1 MKHNVHTWLRKALVW
16 AMAIVFAWS
25 GSGTMA
31 LAEEIG
37 QATAAAQEA
46 AGEKTAETTT
56 DAATSAKGDATEAE
70 SGIAAEQKGAGAA
83 ADETSDAGTANGTA
97 STPQEDATQRDA
109 AASDTTAAD
118 TPAADAPAAG
128 TTAQA
133 QPATRTAR
141 AGEHLTVTS
150 ADELPQTIEA
160 GATVTLGADITLA
173 ADQQIESVAGTLDGA
188 GHTIT
193 LANKPLANQVSGTIQ
208 NLGVASAGTI
218 ASEDYLG
225 SLAVSLSGTIQMC
238 WSSASLNLSGWSGEV
253 GGLVGKLEG
262 GTVRNSYFAGAITA
276 MMSGGIVG
284 EGSTGTVENNVFTV
298 GDSEVS
304 MGYGS
309 LVKQNN
315 KRLSAGELKTS
326 AATDILNA
334 NAPKTGFSWTLT
346 GGYPQL
352 TSDSAPV
359 VVNKDALKAAV
370 AAATALNETDYE
382 TAGWSAFANALA
394 NAQTVLKDTGATQ
407 DDVNAAAQ
415 ALTAAQAA
423 LVKKKPT
430 APVQQPES
438 VIHLSTQG
446 DLEDKLT
453 ASADAYYVLDNDI
466 VVDGG
471 DFGFFMGGL
480 VTLNGTFDGQGHTIT
495 FKNAGA
501 GAKLFAG
508 IGATGVVQNL
518 NVTGEMVYES
528 GNKLAQGPFGI
539 TVSGAII
546 NCSTSVT
553 GDNIAGFART
563 LAGGVVSN
571 CWSAAR
577 GTKVGAPLFA
587 TYASGRLVNTYW
599 QDDLPNQTS
608 FPASALVNSFAVSAE
623 DAKTAGFVELL
634 NANRGAFGTSW
645 GRDTA
650 GSLIFGADQG
660 YEAPGD
666 TLADNLYAVTFTANN
681 GTKTTLAD
689 HTLELSPDDVAADRS
704 IGTLSL
710 SGVAKGSS
718 ITWSTGDANKG
729 NIGVNETTG
738 QLYLYDNAT
747 GTVTATEHLADGS
760 ERTAA
765 TVVIRAK
772 SQPIDDFQI
781 WYNGENVTGGQ
792 ISVAG
797 SEVRNL
803 EVRVHYTGSADGEYV
818 PASFT
823 RFVFQGSDPSILYS
837 NTYSA
842 CFSFKRTGT
851 AKISVSSRSWA
862 NAGTKSVTVTSTPVA
877 ATSIQMG
884 YAADGK
890 TILLHGRNPL
900 STKGL
905 AFLTDKA
912 SPVVTPDNASNR
924 GNFTVTSSNPAV
936 AAYTTSGDIG
946 FTPYKAG
953 TTTFTATLPDTDANG
968 TQLSASVNVTYAYQ
982 NPLKSVKAKTSKL
995 SLKAG
1000 KSAALDL
1007 AYTGKRDSEGYSVSE
1022 PGLTWTYSTDGVVS
1036 IDPTD
1041 GGAWKHQTGA
1051 PDDGL
1056 FLATGNYTVTALK
1069 AGTVVATGTP
1079 IDQTAGAQPVTV
1091 TITVTGVAPAP
1102 KTEQVAQTGLES
1114 AARYL
1119 DATRYEDSYQY
1130 LQEWELYSFLKAGRT
1145 IPQAMLDRYVA
1156 SAKNTRATWLGT
1168 PTETERVGLALAALG
1183 KDITSFDGTDLVATV
1198 CNNPNL
1204 GRTYNEL
1211 VYALLMIDEAG
1222 ATPAAGSAWTRGKLV
1237 DAVTAGLTDARAESN
1252 GSVDMTAMAIQAL
1265 APYYASDSAVQ
1276 SAVDAALA
1284 WLRTQMS
1291 AGTCDFGSAE
1301 SNAQVLLA
1309 LLALDLDPASEAV
1322 GFANASHSVVTALAS
1337 YQVSG
1342 NGFSHLKGGKAE
1354 LMPTV
1359 QALQALT
1366 LYQVSANGSVNWS
1379 FLGAVTQG
1387 GVERE
1392 NGGKDPITP
1401 APVPEEGKNE
1411 GSKEEEKQKAQDD
1424 PKKRPAAHE
1433 TPKPQATTGKKA
1445 DGNAEADTTAS
1456 ASTAATSNTD
1466 ADGSEVS
1473 DAAVGTIAKTSLNA
1487 DEAVSS
1493 LPTFALA
1500 MGGVGLL
1507 GLVFAAILYRRS
1519 KSA

>member
-70 SGIAAEQKGAGAA
+70 SGSAAEQKGAGAA

-109 AASDTTAAD
+109 AASDTTAAGE
-118 TPAADAPAAG
+118 PATG

-173 ADQQIESVAGTLDGA
+173 AGQQIESVAGTLDGA

-193 LANKPLANQVSGTIQ
+193 LADKPLANQVSGTIQ
-208 NLGVASAGTI
+208 NLGVTSSGTI
-218 ASEDYLG
+218 ASEDNVG
-225 SLAVSLSGTIQMC
+225 SIAVSLSGTIQMC
-238 WSSASLNLSGWSGEV
+238 WSSVNVTQSSWVNES
-253 GGLVGKLEG
+253 GGLVGSTTGGTILNSLYL
-262 GTVRNSYFAGAITA
+262 GTVRGQYGET
-276 MMSGGIVG
+276 GGIA
-284 EGSTGTVENNVFTV
+284 GSVNGVTIKNCVYASGYAAY
-298 GDSEVS
+298 S
-304 MGYGS
+304 MGSG
-309 LVKQNN
+309 VTQDNN
-315 KRLSAGELKTS
+315 RKLSAGELKTS

-645 GRDTA
+645 GRDA
-650 GSLIFGADQG
+650 NGNPYFGTDQG
-660 YEAPGD
+660 YETPAESAP
-666 TLADNLYAVTFTANN
+666 DNLYGITFTDNT

-689 HTLELSPDDVAADRS
+689 HTLELSPDDVAKDRQ
-704 IGTLSL
+704 IGTLAL
-710 SGVAKGSS
+710 TGVPAGST
-718 ITWSTGDANKG
+718 ITWGTADANKG

-738 QLYLYDNAT
+738 QLYIYGNAT
-747 GTVTATEHLADGS
+747 GTITATEHLKDGS
-760 ERTAA
+760 TRTAA

-781 WYNGENVTGGQ
+781 WYNGQNVTGGN
-792 ISVAG
+792 ITVAG

-803 EVRVHYTGSADGEYV
+803 EVRVHYTGAAAGEYV
-818 PASFT
+818 PVSFT
-823 RFVFQGSDPSILYS
+823 RFVFQGSDPSSLYS

-842 CFSFKRTGT
+842 CFYFKRTGT

-862 NAGTKSVTVTSTPVA
+862 DAGTKSVTVTSTPVA
-877 ATSIQMG
+877 ATGIQMG

-890 TILLHGRNPL
+890 PILLHGRNPL
-900 STKGL
+900 SSRGL

-953 TTTFTATLPDTDANG
+953 TTTFTATLPDTDADG
-968 TQLSASVNVTYAYQ
+968 TQLNASVDVTYAYQ

-1007 AYTGKRDSEGYSVSE
+1007 AYTGERDSEGYSVSE

-1183 KDITSFDGTDLVATV
+1183 KDITNFDGTDLVATV
-1198 CNNPNL
+1198 CDNPDL

-1237 DAVTAGLTDARAESN
+1237 DAVTAGLTDARAESH
-1252 GSVDMTAMAIQAL
+1252 GGVDMTAMAIQAL
-1265 APYYASDSAVQ
+1265 APYYESDSAVQ
-1276 SAVDAALA
+1276 SAVNAALA

-1322 GFANASHSVVTALAS
+1322 GFANASHNVVTALAS

-1354 LMPTV
+1354 PMPTV

-1366 LYQVSANGSVNWS
+1366 LYQMSANGSVSWS

-1387 GVERE
+1387 KVERE
-1392 NGGKDPITP
+1392 NGGKDPFKP
-1401 APVPEEGKNE
+1401 APAPGEGKNE
-1411 GSKEEEKQKAQDD
+1411 EPKEEEQQKTQGD
-1424 PKKRPAAHE
+1424 PKKRPAAHV
-1433 TPKPQATTGKKA
+1433 TPKSQAGTGKKA
-1445 DGNAEADTTAS
+1445 DENAAAGTTAS
-1456 ASTAATSNTD
+1456 AGSAAASNTD

-1507 GLVFAAILYRRS
+1507 GLVFAVILYRRS